1 MGVSVIGAGSWGTT
15 LASIL
20 AESTGKSYLW
30 ARREEV
36 AQEINYSKTNK
47 TYLDDAEIN
56 PGVFALTDISKAA
69 EESEYLVIAVPSK
82 YFRSVIESLK
92 PFVRPEHKFLST
104 TKGIEQDTLKRMSEI
119 LVELLEAGED
129 RIAVLSGPNHA
140 EEVIRKIPSATVIAS
155 KNPELAREFQ
165 NLLMRPYFRV
175 YIHTD
180 VTGVEVAATVK
191 NVIAI
196 AAGISDGLGYGDNTK
211 ASLIT
216 RGLAEMVRLGKV
228 CGAQPSTFLG
238 LAGVGDLVATATSR
252 HSRNR
257 NFGERVGRGEKI
269 EEILSSSK
277 MIVEGV
283 TSAKS
288 VVQLADRYKIDMPI
302 TREVYEIIYNGKDPK
317 LSVSS
322 LMEREPKAESDF

>member
-30 ARREEV
+30 ARRKEV
-36 AQEINYSKTNK
+36 AQEINYSKTNR

-56 PGVFALTDISKAA
+56 PCVLALTDISKAA

-82 YFRSVIESLK
+82 YFRRVIESLK
-92 PFVRPEHKFLST
+92 PFVRPEHKFLSA

-119 LVELLEAGED
+119 LMELLEAGED

-180 VTGVEVAATVK
+180 VAGVEVAAAVK

-216 RGLAEMVRLGKV
+216 RGLAEMARLGKV
-228 CGAQPSTFLG
+228 CGAQSSTFLG

-317 LSVSS
+317 ISVSS